1 MAKARAY
8 LDWNATAP
16 LHPAAREAVLRAL
29 DTIGNP
35 SSIHAEGRAAR
46 AIIEEA
52 RAGVAALVGG
62 EAENVVFTSGAT
74 EAANA
79 LLGADQASF
88 SPIFLCGDDHPPRGA
103 VIYSETEHPCV
114 IAAAMRSMDLAGAA
128 LPIKPQPDGRVTPSA
143 LAEMLERARPLQPN
157 GARPLVAIQLANNET
172 GVLQDIPAL
181 AEIARANGAI
191 VIVDAVQAPARL
203 EIDVKKLGA
212 DALFLSAHKFGG
224 PKGVGAI
231 IFAHA
236 TTRLARA
243 FIAGGGQER
252 GQRGG
257 TENVPGI
264 AGMGAAAIEARNLL
278 SSANHLRQLRDSF
291 EKNLKKCAKDAH
303 IIGRKAPRLSNTS
316 LFAIPGITAEKA
328 LIAFD
333 LAGVAVSSGS
343 ACSSGKVKASHVL
356 DAMGE
361 PDWVKAGAI
370 RLSIGPTTSEAGIDQ
385 ALGVIEWLVSR
396 REGKNSASKGAI
408 QVSAA

>member
-46 AIIEEA
+46 ALVEEA

-62 EAENVVFTSGAT
+62 EAGNVVFTSGAT

-79 LLGADQASF
+79 LLGANQASF
-88 SPIFLCGDDHPPRGA
+88 SPILLCGDDHPPRGA

-114 IAAAMRSMDLAGAA
+114 IAAALRSMDIAGAA
-128 LPIKPQPDGRVTPSA
+128 LPIKPQPDGRISPGA
-143 LAEMLERARPLQPN
+143 LAEMLERARPIQPE
-157 GARPLVAIQLANNET
+157 GARPLVAIQLANSET

-191 VIVDAVQAPARL
+191 VIVDAAQGPGRV
-203 EIDVKKLGA
+203 EIDINKLDA

-224 PKGVGAI
+224 PKGIGAI
-231 IFAHA
+231 IFAHD

-243 FIAGGGQER
+243 FIPGGGQER

-264 AGMGAAAIEARNLL
+264 AGMGAAARAAKANLDPETLIELRERFE
-278 SSANHLRQLRDSF
+278 NHL
-291 EKNLKKCAKDAH
+291 
-303 IIGRKAPRLSNTS
+303 KAIAPEVRIVGEGVARLPNTS
-316 LFAIPGITAEKA
+316 LFAIPGVTAEKA

-356 DAMGE
+356 EAMGE
-361 PDWVKAGAI
+361 HGWVKAGAI
-370 RLSIGPTTSEAGIDQ
+370 RLSIGPTTTAADIDQ
-385 ALGVIEWLVSR
+385 ALGVVDQLAK
-396 REGKNSASKGAI
+396 REKVKNSASKGAFA
-408 QVSAA
+408 VSAA

>member
-46 AIIEEA
+46 ALVEEA

-62 EAENVVFTSGAT
+62 EAENVIFTSGAT

-79 LLGADQASF
+79 LLGADQAGF

-103 VIYSETEHPCV
+103 VIYGETEHPCV
-114 IAAAMRSMDLAGAA
+114 IAAALRAMNLAGAA
-128 LPIKPQPDGRVTPSA
+128 LPIKPQPDGRISPGA
-143 LAEMLERARPLQPN
+143 LAGMLERARPLQPE

-181 AEIARANGAI
+181 AETARAGGAI
-191 VIVDAVQAPARL
+191 VIVDAAQGPGRV
-203 EIDVKKLGA
+203 EIDINKLGA

-231 IFAHA
+231 VFAHG

-243 FIAGGGQER
+243 FIPGGGQER

-264 AGMGAAAIEARNLL
+264 LGMGAAARAAKADFDPETLIELRDRFE
-278 SSANHLRQLRDSF
+278 NHL
-291 EKNLKKCAKDAH
+291 KT
-303 IIGRKAPRLSNTS
+303 IAPEVRIVGEGVARLPNTS
-316 LFAIPGITAEKA
+316 LFAIPGVTAEKA

-356 DAMGE
+356 EAMGE
-361 PDWVKAGAI
+361 QGWVKAGAI
-370 RLSIGPTTSEAGIDQ
+370 RLSIGPTTTAADIDQ
-385 ALGVIEWLVSR
+385 ALGVVDQLAK
-396 REGKNSASKGAI
+396 REKVKNSASKGAFA
-408 QVSAA
+408 VSAA

>member
-1 MAKARAY
+1 
-8 LDWNATAP
+8 
-16 LHPAAREAVLRAL
+16 
-29 DTIGNP
+29 
-35 SSIHAEGRAAR
+35 
-46 AIIEEA
+46 
-52 RAGVAALVGG
+52 
-62 EAENVVFTSGAT
+62 
-74 EAANA
+74 
-79 LLGADQASF
+79 
-88 SPIFLCGDDHPPRGA
+88 
-103 VIYSETEHPCV
+103 
-114 IAAAMRSMDLAGAA
+114 
-128 LPIKPQPDGRVTPSA
+128 
-143 LAEMLERARPLQPN
+143 MLERARPLQPN